1 MDRRR
6 GVCPGWGRLVLA
18 LLVVLSLGVAARGQE
33 QQPGE
38 LSTGVDGDELPDA
51 PSAVRVAVEFAAIPR
66 TFGGDGGGQRVVPSL
81 AGRYDKYIQPGQQAP
96 GLTVH
101 DKFVLGFRDAF
112 SPTSIAVW
120 PIVAG
125 YEQVTHSAPDW
136 PLNKA
141 GFFRRVGAAAVRDG
155 SDGIFSDSIFSP
167 LFHQDPRYYKV
178 GPQRDF
184 LYRTFYALT
193 RPLVTLTD
201 NDRHAINISEITGT
215 VFGSWLTDVYYPT
228 KDQNFGQT
236 AKTFGGSMGST
247 ALGYFLAEFAD
258 DVLEALHL
266 QKRR

>member
-1 MDRRR
+1 MRCSEITGSRIGPSAWR
-6 GVCPGWGRLVLA
+6 FGVA
-18 LLVVLSLGVAARGQE
+18 LLAVFGAGVSLAAQDAPRTEPAIERADAARLPE
-33 QQPGE
+33 APAAGE
-38 LSTGVDGDELPDA
+38 P
-51 PSAVRVAVEFAAIPR
+51 VAVE
-66 TFGGDGGGQRVVPSL
+66 GLGKGQRFTPTL

-101 DKFVLGFRDAF
+101 DKVVLGFRDAF

-141 GFFRRVGAAAVRDG
+141 GYFRRAGAAAVRDS

-178 GPQRDF
+178 GPQRGLF
-184 LYRTFYALT
+184 YRTFYALT

-201 NDRHAINISEITGT
+201 RGHRTVNVSEITGT

-228 KDQNFGQT
+228 NDQHFGQT
-236 AKTFGGSMGST
+236 AKTFGGSMGSS
-247 ALGYFLAEFAD
+247 ALGCFLAEFAD
-258 DVLEALHL
+258 DVLVALHL
-266 QKRR
+266 EKPR